1 MNALTTPNTDGAVIV
16 PARALEALRRKAAL
30 AEVPVWKPVE
40 GETLEAVIVGSRKGQ
55 GPFGEQPQM
64 LVQTVDG
71 RMLAV
76 WLTDWLL
83 DHMKEKQAERGD
95 LVSLTFRGRQ
105 RSKRGTEFNSYSVT
119 VLKPDEV

>member
-1 MNALTTPNTDGAVIV
+1 MNALTTPNTDGGVIV

-83 DHMKEKQAERGD
+83 DKLKEQQAERGD
-95 LVSLTFRGRQ
+95 LVSLTFHGKQ